1 MLKMYKEIL
10 NKVSFDRRLFKKEL
24 FKALKWV
31 GTPIEL
37 YQFRMWCI
45 QEFGR
50 KHPDVLKEVFQQ
62 IDSKKAH

>member
-10 NKVSFDRRLFKKEL
+10 TKVSFDRQLFKKEL
-24 FKALKWV
+24 FKALKWAA
-31 GTPIEL
+31 TPLEL

-50 KHPDVLKEVFQQ
+50 KHPEVLKEVFQE
-62 IDSKKAH
+62 IDSKINH

>member
-1 MLKMYKEIL
+1 MLRLYKEIL
-10 NKVSFDRRLFKKEL
+10 TKVSFDRQLFKKEL

-31 GTPIEL
+31 GTPLEL

-50 KHPDVLKEVFQQ
+50 KHPEILKEVFQQ
-62 IDSKKAH
+62 IESKKTH

>member
-10 NKVSFDRRLFKKEL
+10 TKVSFDRQLFKKEL

-31 GTPIEL
+31 GTPLEL

-50 KHPDVLKEVFQQ
+50 KHPEVLKEVFQE

>member
-1 MLKMYKEIL
+1 MLKMYKDIL
-10 NKVSFDRRLFKKEL
+10 TKVSFDRRLFKKEL

>member
-10 NKVSFDRRLFKKEL
+10 TKVSFDRQLFKKEL

-50 KHPDVLKEVFQQ
+50 KHPEVLKEVFQQ

>member
-10 NKVSFDRRLFKKEL
+10 TKVSFDRRLFKKEL

-50 KHPDVLKEVFQQ
+50 KHPEVLKEVFQQ

>member
-10 NKVSFDRRLFKKEL
+10 TKVSFDRLLFKKEL

-50 KHPDVLKEVFQQ
+50 KHPEVLKEVFQQ

>member
-10 NKVSFDRRLFKKEL
+10 TKVSFDRQLFKKEL

-50 KHPDVLKEVFQQ
+50 KHPEVLKEVFQQ
-62 IDSKKAH
+62 IDSKM